1 MKWGRARYG
10 LPVTVY
16 HWLIGTAGISLLVY
30 CILKR
35 PFPQQPI
42 PVTAFLLFFAMHV
55 VASFLHFQYA
65 RLNVVITFESSFT
78 TATLLVFGSLPA
90 ALVSVTGI
98 VFGSVKRIIQRRYVL
113 HKNIP
118 LAYDMGIIVFN
129 SGMVSIMWLSASW
142 VYISL
147 LHGQLPLVALNAHSI
162 LFIVVMFLSLSFINH
177 ICLFL
182 SCYFQA
188 MDSLLFFKRALMPA
202 FFTEFAAIP
211 FGVVM
216 ALSYTR
222 MGLLAFLFLG
232 ITLLLSNAVLRNL
245 SLIRYDQEEKLRQL
259 RALNNISRDIISLR
273 SEGAVIA
280 LLFQETG
287 MILDNSQL
295 FLVRTDPSTKKLQL
309 LTRDV
314 EEASPLLDLAREVA
328 ASKQGI
334 LITNARKDCPA
345 GWREALGKELIRSLV
360 AVPMCAGDAVYG
372 VLGAYSK
379 EACALKREHM
389 QVLTMIAHEG
399 ALALENAKLYGALK
413 DQVSELERLNKELR
427 QLDKLKSQFLANVSH
442 ELRTPLTSIKGYVDY
457 IHKEK
462 LGPITTLQ
470 NEGLTVAQRNISRL
484 QKLINDLL
492 DYTKLEY
499 RRTSL
504 ALSPCLFEDVWKEAF
519 DDSAES
525 IERKRLRF
533 QLRVPSELPLLF
545 LDRSKFIQVMS
556 NLLTNAVKFTPE
568 EGCISVDLSCMAH
581 HPNFYNLETYRNSC
595 ILESLIPVRITIR
608 DTGIGIPPEAIGRIF
623 DRFYQVDS
631 SNTRKYG
638 GTGLGLALVK
648 SILDAHGS
656 PIGVQS
662 KVGEGTEF
670 TIVVPGIQRDEIPT
684 SIKEEHLQG
693 HIQPKYLT

>member
-30 CILKR
+30 CIFKR
-35 PFPQQPI
+35 PFPQQSI
-42 PVTAFLLFFAMHV
+42 PVTAFLLFFAMHI

-90 ALVSVTGI
+90 VIVSVTGI
-98 VFGSVKRIIQRRYVL
+98 VFGSVKRIIERRYVL
-113 HKNIP
+113 HKNTP
-118 LAYDMGIIVFN
+118 LVYDLGIIIFN
-129 SGMVSIMWLSASW
+129 SGMVSMMWLTASW

-147 LHGQLPLVALNAHSI
+147 LRGQLPLILLNAHSI
-162 LFIVVMFLSLSFINH
+162 LFIVVMFISLSLINH

-202 FFTEFAAIP
+202 FLTEFAAIP

-222 MGLLAFLFLG
+222 MGLLAFFFLG

-273 SEGAVIA
+273 SEGAVVS
-280 LLFQETG
+280 LLFHETG

-295 FLVRTDPSTKKLQL
+295 FLVRTDPSSKKLQL
-309 LTRDV
+309 LPRDV
-314 EEASPLLDLAREVA
+314 PHDSPLLDVAREVA
-328 ASKQGI
+328 ATRQGV
-334 LITNARKDCPA
+334 LITNARKDSPA
-345 GWREALGKELIRSLV
+345 EWRKALLNEPIRSLI
-360 AVPMCAGDAVYG
+360 AVPICAGEATYG

-379 EACALKREHM
+379 EASALKSEHM

-413 DQVSELERLNKELR
+413 DQVAELERLNKELR
-427 QLDKLKSQFLANVSH
+427 QLDRLKSEFLANVSH

-462 LGPITTLQ
+462 LGPITALQ
-470 NEGLTVAQRNISRL
+470 NEGLSVAQRNIGRL
-484 QKLINDLL
+484 QRLINDLL

-499 RRTSL
+499 RRASL
-504 ALSPCLFEDVWKEAF
+504 ALSPCVFEDAWKEAF
-519 DDSAES
+519 EHSVES
-525 IERKRLRF
+525 MERKRLRF
-533 QLRVPSELPLLF
+533 QLRIPSDLPLLF
-545 LDRSKFIQVMS
+545 LDRSKFVQVIS

-568 EGCISVDLSCMAH
+568 EGSISVDLMCMAQ
-581 HPNFYNLETYRNSC
+581 HPNFYNLETYRNNC
-595 ILESLIPVRITIR
+595 TLESLIPVRITIR
-608 DTGIGIPPEAIGRIF
+608 DTGIGIPPEALSRIF

-656 PIGVQS
+656 PIEVQS
-662 KVGEGTEF
+662 KVGEGSEF
-670 TIVVPGIQRDEIPT
+670 TIVVPGIQADEIPT
-684 SIKEEHLQG
+684 AIKEQHLQG